1 MLVSITYTYTVPRN
15 TGDQCNWYINTFY
28 EHAND
33 IVHDI
38 VIDHLQYL
46 QHMYNETMLYLH
58 NMILYSDT

>member
-1 MLVSITYTYTVPRN
+1 MLVSITYTYTVPLN

-38 VIDHLQYL
+38 VIDHIQYL
-46 QHMYNETMLYLH
+46 TYIYTYWRY
-58 NMILYSDT
+58 IPPYV